1 MKINSTYS
9 LSLQKQFENKG
20 LDSEINQALC
30 ELKIGNMLHK
40 ANIMKQKGYS
50 TKEIVI
56 FCSYTTFYKKN
67 SLLLLD
73 DWLDN

>member
-30 ELKIGNMLHK
+30 ELKIGNLLHR

-50 TKEIVI
+50 TKELFFFVLILPFI
-56 FCSYTTFYKKN
+56 K
-67 SLLLLD
+67 
-73 DWLDN
+73 